1 MSSPGSRMNWCEID
15 TDFGTNNSTVIR
27 FDSEHSI
34 FESLWEIVLS
44 LYNYL
49 IIYKKNIVENVTA
62 PKNGEKK
69 SSGSI
74 FRKGLFKKSE
84 KDHKK

>member
-1 MSSPGSRMNWCEID
+1 MNWCEID

-34 FESLWEIVLS
+34 FESLARVRDGESRNLS
-44 LYNYL
+44 NVYNYL

-74 FRKGLFKKSE
+74 FRKGLFRKSE